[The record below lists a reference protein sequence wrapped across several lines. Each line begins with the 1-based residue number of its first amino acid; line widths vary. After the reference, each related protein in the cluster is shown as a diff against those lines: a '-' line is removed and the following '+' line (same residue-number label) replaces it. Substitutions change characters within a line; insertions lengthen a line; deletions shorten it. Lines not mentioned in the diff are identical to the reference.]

1 MKANET
7 KLQMII
13 EGTKQFVV
21 PLFQR
26 PYSWEQKHW
35 DVLWDDLLDLCEEDQ
50 PRNHFLGSIVT
61 MPAISVPEGVTK
73 YVLIDGQ
80 QRLTTILL
88 ILALIRNN
96 AKNLP
101 GTLANQIEDLLL
113 LNRYQ
118 EGNDIYK
125 LLPTQ
130 ADRDSFM
137 SIMKGDS
144 PADGTQLGK
153 ACRYFTTKLR
163 TTPALD
169 LDKLR
174 RVIVRDLLLVSIVLD
189 PDDNPHLIF
198 ESLNAKGRPLTQADL
213 IRNYFFMRINPNQQA
228 AIYSAHWN
236 PMQDRLGN
244 DLTEFIRHFLM
255 KEGVVVKQGDVF
267 FTLKERSDHESQDQV
282 IPYLKELCEFSGYYE
297 RLAVGRK

>member
-1 MKANET
+1 MKASET

-26 PYSWEQKHW
+26 PYRWEQKHW
-35 DVLWDDLLDLCEEDQ
+35 EVLWDDLIDLCEEDQ
-50 PRNHFLGSIVT
+50 PRNHFMGSIVT
-61 MPAISVPEGVTK
+61 MPAESVPEGVTK

-88 ILALIRNN
+88 VLALMRNI
-96 AKNLP
+96 AASLP
-101 GTLANQIEDLLL
+101 GTLAKQIEDLLL

-118 EGNDIYK
+118 EGNEIYK

-130 ADRDSFM
+130 ADRHSFM
-137 SIMKGDS
+137 DIMQGHVPTD
-144 PADGTQLGK
+144 DTQIGK
-153 ACRYFTTKLR
+153 ACKYFTVKLHA
-163 TTPALD
+163 TPSLD

-174 RVIVRDLLLVSIVLD
+174 RVIVRHLLLVSIVLD

-198 ESLNAKGRPLTQADL
+198 ESLNAKGMPLTQADL
-213 IRNYFFMRINPNQQA
+213 IRNYFFMRIHTDQQE
-228 AIYSAHWN
+228 SAYTKYWN

-244 DLTEFIRHFLM
+244 DLTEFIRHYLM
-255 KEGVVVKQGDVF
+255 KEGAVVK
-267 FTLKERSDHESQDQV
+267 RAMYSS
-282 IPYLKELCEFSGYYE
+282 
-297 RLAVGRK
+297 R

>member
-13 EGTKQFVV
+13 EGAKQFVV

-50 PRNHFLGSIVT
+50 PRNHFMGSIVT

-101 GTLANQIEDLLL
+101 GTLAKEPRRNKMS
-113 LNRYQ
+113 
-118 EGNDIYK
+118 K
-125 LLPTQ
+125 L
-130 ADRDSFM
+130 
-137 SIMKGDS
+137 
-144 PADGTQLGK
+144 QL
-153 ACRYFTTKLR
+153 
-163 TTPALD
+163 
-169 LDKLR
+169 
-174 RVIVRDLLLVSIVLD
+174 
-189 PDDNPHLIF
+189 
-198 ESLNAKGRPLTQADL
+198 
-213 IRNYFFMRINPNQQA
+213 
-228 AIYSAHWN
+228 
-236 PMQDRLGN
+236 
-244 DLTEFIRHFLM
+244 FL
-255 KEGVVVKQGDVF
+255 F
-267 FTLKERSDHESQDQV
+267 HESGIRSV
-282 IPYLKELCEFSGYYE
+282 CRMPLKSKGFDASSRHCSLSWTSACAVNGRQRKRT
-297 RLAVGRK
+297 RLVGVALVV